1 MTAIHWWESPAALAA
16 YLTKAHVDAEALRD
30 DTSAEIA
37 VRYARAFGHL
47 SGVLG
52 TAIDT
57 LRSNFY
63 ASVPA
68 VPVEVVTGPVTS
80 LPCGSVCA
88 DAPESCSTCVDAR
101 DPCSAPL
108 ATCLECGDCQPAT
121 KEAARAA

>member
-1 MTAIHWWESPAALAA
+1 VTAIHWWESPAALAA
-16 YLTKAHVDAEALRD
+16 YLTKAHTDAEALRD

-63 ASVPA
+63 ASPVVPLPV
-68 VPVEVVTGPVTS
+68 VPLEVVNGPVTS

-88 DAPESCSTCVDAR
+88 DAPGSCSTCIPQHPAEVCHEPPHVCAD
-101 DPCSAPL
+101 
-108 ATCLECGDCQPAT
+108 CGDCR
-121 KEAARAA
+121 EAA